1 MKIRR
6 EVWPFFGIAVVA
18 GVVALL
24 LKAPL
29 PALVVIF
36 SAAAFVLFFF
46 RDPDRYPPQE
56 WDVIVSGADGRV
68 MSVTALTEKE
78 HLNTTCVRISV
89 FLNLLN
95 VHVNRAPLSGQSTFI
110 GYYPGKALF
119 AFREKSSEVN
129 QHNKILIEGAYT
141 RCLVVQIVGSL
152 VRRVVYWL
160 DPNHAQAVKAGDRIG
175 MMKFGSRMDVYLP
188 EAEVKVLVKPGDR
201 VRAGETVI
209 ARVRDV
215 QRDGWVFEHRKL

>member
-6 EVWPFFGIAVVA
+6 EVLPFFGITVLA

-29 PALVVIF
+29 PVLAIIA
-36 SAAAFVLFFF
+36 SAAAFVLYFF
-46 RDPDRYPPQE
+46 RDPERYPPQE
-56 WDVIVSGADGRV
+56 WDAIVSGADGRV
-68 MSVTALTEKE
+68 MSVTALAENE
-78 HLNTTCVRISV
+78 HLNTACVRISV
-89 FLNLLN
+89 FLNLHN

-119 AFREKSSEVN
+119 AFREKSSELN

-160 DPNHAQAVKAGDRIG
+160 DTHNAQAVNAGDRIG

-188 EAEVKVLVKPGDR
+188 EAEVKVLVKPGDK

-215 QRDGWVFEHRKL
+215 QRDGSVL